1 MSEMAFS
8 RPKPFPKTAPTF
20 GKVRDEH
27 GRLLRR
33 QRTERSISAFRG
45 EVEEFVEMA
54 CRSGAYLQ
62 LDEYRDATQA
72 LIDYWTATLYRE
84 HARIRETALVEFDP
98 TLAPPVGDCPY
109 RGLEPFRESDAPLF
123 FGREAIV
130 EQMKEMVERRFLA
143 VIGPSGSGK
152 SSAVRAGLIPALKD
166 DKRYASYLTLLPGSH
181 PLAAL
186 AQLLTPPPTIAE
198 ADAEQWR
205 AAQIPLFHA
214 NAAHLRT
221 MLSPAAGGP
230 MFLYVDQFEELF
242 TMTVDAAEQRAFIA
256 NLLALA
262 GAADAPHAV
271 VISVRSD
278 YETRL
283 AIVKELQDR
292 VANNQ
297 VRIPPMT
304 RPELRLAI
312 ESPAEAAGLEIEAAL
327 TDRLIDDI
335 VGNPAALPLL
345 QLTLYKVWQ
354 ERHRNLLMYRSYE
367 KLGGATRALERT
379 ADKAYE
385 NLLEQDKTAARLILL
400 RMVRAR
406 TGEEPTSHRVR
417 RSDLHRIP
425 MAPEGIDLVLDQ
437 LTRNGLLR
445 RTHGHNEA
453 DDQFEVAHEAL
464 VRNWPTLVRWI
475 DEERVKL
482 ATLHRIEGLAEEWII
497 HDRTAGFLD
506 AKQLLEAER
515 WLEESGTTL
524 GSSLAVAEFI
534 EASRDRLNRHR
545 RNERLLWIT
554 LGVVLLGFVAGGF
567 VLNRQ
572 KEKLERAAERAQA
585 QAEQTRVQ
593 IELQKREAM
602 VQQARRE
609 AAEKDYAA
617 VKNARTQSEFVEG
630 LETRYAVSQLQL
642 ISALDANASLRAQIA
657 HLQGRLTESETQKNE
672 AMTAAKTDEESTASL
687 LVALRRERE
696 MRREKE
702 KELEELRAAHSA
714 AQGPPR
720 IKETLKPDALG
731 LRRKTR
737 PGLMA
742 GASVSGPEVLQAGSL
757 CCAVRDK
764 RDRRFILGLASVLG
778 STVGGQVVQPGAAD
792 GGTTDDTIGMVW
804 KTAKGLSIAQLV
816 PGLTGGSSAVPH
828 LGPFDDT
835 EDTVPI
841 GQNVRAVGRASGLM
855 RGKVLAI
862 EKDGTIVTDLAA
874 LPGDYGAPVVNPG
887 EELIGL
893 IWSSTETRTIIRP
906 IDPILRELGVE
917 LIR

>member
-1 MSEMAFS
+1 MSEIAFS
-8 RPKPFPKTAPTF
+8 RPKPFPKTVPTF
-20 GKVRDEH
+20 GRVRDEH

-33 QRTERSISAFRG
+33 QRTERTISGFRD

-54 CRSGAYLQ
+54 CRSGAYMQ

-84 HARIRETALVEFDP
+84 HAQIRETALVEFDP

-130 EQMKEMVERRFLA
+130 EQMKELVERRFLA

-152 SSAVRAGLIPALKD
+152 SSAVRAGLIPALKRD
-166 DKRYASYLTLLPGSH
+166 SRYAAYLTLLPGSQ

-186 AQLLTPPPTIAE
+186 AQLLTPPPTV

-205 AAQIPLFHA
+205 AVQIPLFLA

-230 MFLYVDQFEELF
+230 VFLYVDQFEELF
-242 TMTVDAAEQRAFIA
+242 TMTVDAGEQRAFIA

-283 AIVKELQDR
+283 AIVKDLQDR

-304 RPELRLAI
+304 RPELRRAI
-312 ESPAEAAGLEIEAAL
+312 EAPAEAAGLEIEAAL
-327 TDRLIDDI
+327 TDRLVDDI

-367 KLGGATRALERT
+367 LLGGATRALERT

-417 RSDLHRIP
+417 RSDLHRIRL
-425 MAPEGIDLVLDQ
+425 APEGIDLVLEQ

-445 RTHGHNEA
+445 RTHGQTAA

-524 GSSLAVAEFI
+524 GSSLAVAEFVQ
-534 EASRDRLNRHR
+534 ASRDRQNRQR
-545 RNERLLWIT
+545 RRERLLRLT
-554 LGVVLLGFVAGGF
+554 LGAVLFAFVAGGF
-567 VLNRQ
+567 VLYRQ
-572 KEKLERAAERAQA
+572 RENLERAAERAQVQADRTKA
-585 QAEQTRVQ
+585 QLE
-593 IELQKREAM
+593 IQKREVM
-602 VQQARRE
+602 IQRVRRE
-609 AAEKDYAA
+609 SAESAYAA
-617 VKNARTQSEFVEG
+617 VRNAQTQTEFVEG
-630 LETRYAVSQLQL
+630 LETRYAVTELKL
-642 ISALDANASLRAQIA
+642 VSALGANASLRAEVA
-657 HLQGRLTESETQKNE
+657 RLERLLRESETQKNE
-672 AMTAAKTDEESTASL
+672 AVTAAKTDEESASSL

-702 KELEELRAAHSA
+702 KELDDLRAAHNA
-714 AQGPPR
+714 PQAR
-720 IKETLKPDALG
+720 HARETLKADSLG
-731 LRRKTR
+731 LRRKSR
-737 PGLMA
+737 PVLKA
-742 GASVSGPEVLQAGSL
+742 GSSVSGPDPLPPGSL
-757 CCAVRDK
+757 CCVVKDSRG
-764 RDRRFILGLASVLG
+764 RRFGLGLAAVLG
-778 STVGGQVVQPGAAD
+778 TRSGGPVMQPGADD
-792 GGTTDDTIGMVW
+792 GGTTDDVIGMVW
-804 KTAKGLSIAQLV
+804 KTAKGVSLAYLL
-816 PGLTGGSSAVPH
+816 PDLPGGSEAPEIGLLH
-828 LGPFDDT
+828 GT
-835 EDTVPI
+835 EDTVPL

-862 EKDGTIVTDLAA
+862 EKDGAIVTDLDA
-874 LPGDYGAPVVNPG
+874 LPGDYGAPVVNPAD
-887 EELIGL
+887 ELIGI
-893 IWSSTETRTIIRP
+893 IWSVTDTRTIIRP

-917 LIR
+917 LTR